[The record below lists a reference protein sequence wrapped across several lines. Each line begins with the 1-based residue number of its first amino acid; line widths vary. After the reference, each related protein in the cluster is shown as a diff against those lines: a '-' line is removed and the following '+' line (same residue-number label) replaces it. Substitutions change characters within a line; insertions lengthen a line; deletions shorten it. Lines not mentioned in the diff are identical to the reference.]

1 MSATRRHPAARAT
14 VVAGDTDGEA
24 GAHATRR
31 ATAANA
37 KRISPLYIG
46 ADARR
51 GHHRD
56 RRTGG
61 VVPFGASWDRRRP
74 RSDAAAFV
82 SPSGRRWRGDPREDR
97 DGANDRASDI
107 GKRAGRAS
115 PSRLRQ
121 RVAAPGLAHGATE

>member
-1 MSATRRHPAARAT
+1 MSATRRQPATARVT
-14 VVAGDTDGEA
+14 VGDAEGRA

-61 VVPFGASWDRRRP
+61 VVPFGAPWDRRRP
-74 RSDAAAFV
+74 RSDAAPFV
-82 SPSGRRWRGDPREDR
+82 SPSARRWRGDPREDR
-97 DGANDRASDI
+97 DGANDRAGDLRE
-107 GKRAGRAS
+107 RAGH
-115 PSRLRQ
+115 P
-121 RVAAPGLAHGATE
+121 PPP